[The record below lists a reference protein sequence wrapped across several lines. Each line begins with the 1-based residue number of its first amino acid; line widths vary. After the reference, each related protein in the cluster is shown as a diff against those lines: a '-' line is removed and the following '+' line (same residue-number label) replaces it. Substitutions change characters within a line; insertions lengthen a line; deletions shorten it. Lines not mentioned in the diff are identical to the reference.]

1 VAKLVRSSH
10 ERWDGEG
17 YPDRLAAHDI
27 PLGARVVAV
36 CDAYHAMTTDRP
48 YRPGMSHDE
57 AIAELRMCAGSQF
70 DPTVVDAFVRVNSLT
85 AAP

>member
-1 VAKLVRSSH
+1 
-10 ERWDGEG
+10 
-17 YPDRLAAHDI
+17 
-27 PLGARVVAV
+27 
-36 CDAYHAMTTDRP
+36 MTTDRP

-70 DPTVVDAFVRVNSLT
+70 DPTVVEAFVRVNSLT